1 MDYKS
6 VLISEIEKSAKY
18 NLNTYPF
25 NYLGSLND
33 LYIYNFNEPAL
44 DDVLIRSQKAY
55 ESNRQLSS
63 FERSEILLEAARLLR
78 IHKKEMSAII
88 SYEAKKPIKFAEQ
101 EVERSIQT
109 LKLSG
114 IESSKLEGEYLNL
127 DVAPNGAGREAFT
140 KIESLGVVYA
150 MTPFNFPLNL
160 AIHKIGPAIAVGNS
174 VIVKPSEK
182 TPFSTYFL
190 KYLLEESG
198 LPKDLVQVV
207 TGDGENITDTL
218 LRYNEVK
225 KVSFTGSVRVG
236 KLIKNKVGLRKLTL
250 ELGSTSPVFVSKNNT
265 IKDLDDI
272 AEQIVIGA
280 FSYNGQVC
288 ISTQK
293 VYIDDEIYETLLEK
307 IVTKTK
313 SLKYGDLSNY
323 ETDYSDLIDQQAKNR
338 ILQWI
343 TESKN
348 DGAVVIT
355 GGNSFNGAIEPTVIT
370 NTNDNMKICSEEI
383 FGPLVVVENIKSKS
397 IIELL
402 NNSQYGLN
410 VGVFTSDLTEA
421 LKLSNELDYGQVL
434 INDVP
439 TLRFDHM
446 PYNGRRN
453 SGYGTEGIKYAIKE
467 MSQMKMVSLKYE

>member
-1 MDYKS
+1 M
-6 VLISEIEKSAKY
+6 
-18 NLNTYPF
+18 
-25 NYLGSLND
+25 
-33 LYIYNFNEPAL
+33 
-44 DDVLIRSQKAY
+44 
-55 ESNRQLSS
+55 
-63 FERSEILLEAARLLR
+63 
-78 IHKKEMSAII
+78 
-88 SYEAKKPIKFAEQ
+88 
-101 EVERSIQT
+101 
-109 LKLSG
+109 
-114 IESSKLEGEYLNL
+114 
-127 DVAPNGAGREAFT
+127 
-140 KIESLGVVYA
+140 
-150 MTPFNFPLNL
+150 
-160 AIHKIGPAIAVGNS
+160 
-174 VIVKPSEK
+174 
-182 TPFSTYFL
+182 
-190 KYLLEESG
+190 
-198 LPKDLVQVV
+198 
-207 TGDGENITDTL
+207 
-218 LRYNEVK
+218 
-225 KVSFTGSVRVG
+225 
-236 KLIKNKVGLRKLTL
+236 
-250 ELGSTSPVFVSKNNT
+250 
-265 IKDLDDI
+265 
-272 AEQIVIGA
+272 
-280 FSYNGQVC
+280 C

-313 SLKYGDLSNY
+313 SLKYGDLFNH